1 MDTMTKKTATMMMAF
16 LINLMF
22 LLKPVVNLIKHFTI
36 IIYNSRVVLTRKF
49 PILLLWDH
57 NYSGVI
63 IYTRKMFIRLATGF
77 AGINRCVR

>member
-1 MDTMTKKTATMMMAF
+1 MTKKTATMMMAF

-49 PILLLWDH
+49 PYY
-57 NYSGVI
+57 YSGLI
-63 IYTRKMFIRLATGF
+63 ITLGS
-77 AGINRCVR
+77 